1 MGKQVAVKRI
11 RKNFGSIDS
20 VIDMPNMLDLQVSSY
35 RDFVGVGGGDT
46 DIDGS
51 RLGTVFRNTFP
62 IWDYGGNAE
71 LLFEGLEYTNP
82 RYDQDECRRRD
93 LTYALPVKVK
103 LRLKIFESDGEGR
116 NAKRTVKEVRD
127 QFVYMGEIPLMTD
140 YGSFIINGTE
150 RAIVSQV
157 HRSPG
162 VFFDHDS
169 GKSHSSG
176 KFLFKAR
183 IIPYRGSWLDFEF
196 DIKDKMHFRI
206 DLRRK
211 MPAGVVLKAL
221 GLSTQDI
228 LNRF

>member
-20 VIDMPNMLDLQVSSY
+20 VIGMPNMLHLQVGSY
-35 RDFVGVGGGDT
+35 REFVGVGGGDT

-51 RLGTVFRNTFP
+51 RLGAVFRNTFP
-62 IWDYGGNAE
+62 IRDYGGNAE
-71 LLFEGLEYTNP
+71 LLFEGLEYASP

-103 LRLKIFESDGEGR
+103 LRLKLFETDGEGK

-169 GKSHSSG
+169 GKSHASG

-183 IIPYRGSWLDFEF
+183 VIPYRG
-196 DIKDKMHFRI
+196 
-206 DLRRK
+206 
-211 MPAGVVLKAL
+211 
-221 GLSTQDI
+221 
-228 LNRF
+228 